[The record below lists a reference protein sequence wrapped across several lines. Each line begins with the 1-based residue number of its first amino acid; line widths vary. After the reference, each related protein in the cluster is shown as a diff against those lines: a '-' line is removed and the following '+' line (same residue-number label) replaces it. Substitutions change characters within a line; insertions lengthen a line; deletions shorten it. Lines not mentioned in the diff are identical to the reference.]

1 MNGCLLIFEFCFI
14 SNIEVGIMPLL
25 YFTVDAE
32 LLKELGE
39 RLVGKPYIALAELV
53 KNSYDA
59 DATKVTIELDPKKN
73 RITVSDNGH
82 GMNLTE
88 FEDFWMRIGSRHKE
102 RLRVSKHFKRPM
114 TGSKGVGR
122 LSAQFL
128 AKELKLFIVS
138 EKDPSRRINARV
150 KWAEAV
156 RAGDL
161 TKAAVEYDIE
171 VSKKGFEQGTS
182 IVLERLNHEWDSEL
196 IKGLVREIWW
206 LQPPFRGRSVP
217 LEDKKKAFEIEF
229 VSPEKDYVETFN
241 QQIRA
246 IFDIWHARLVG
257 RNVNGKVNL
266 SLEFAGKNPIT
277 QNYHIDDRKVKGGD
291 FEIRIYH
298 LMYRQPYGI
307 KVGEAREYLNTFG
320 GVHVYDGGFHLPF
333 YGTPENDWLRI
344 EWDHSHRLSIS
355 KLLPKE
361 LQVSGGMSFLPTLSR
376 VLGVVNVNTSK
387 EPGLNILITRDRLE
401 DNKAFH
407 DLVRIVRWAID
418 FYATEE
424 AKRSYKREIL
434 EEEIEP
440 PKFKKVEDVLL
451 EYKSEIP
458 EKVYGGLRKN
468 IREATDEIE
477 TKAEAT
483 AKRVGMLGS
492 LATAGISSLAYQ
504 HELRQQFHAIDN
516 FIIKIERMKVKDEN
530 LRKAL
535 SELKEDLSSWVERAR
550 ATNALFAY
558 LADPENIKMKKRFP
572 AKKIVEEIKKQVD
585 FLARGIP
592 IDTSRLDDDM
602 LLPKA
607 SLVEWGSIF
616 QNVFIN
622 AFNAMLDS
630 KKKFIDVSS
639 RSNGRVREILVQDT
653 GCGVNLA
660 DAETLFRPF
669 ERRVKISP
677 ERRALGYGGTGLG
690 LTIVRLI
697 ANNLGCE
704 VSFVEP
710 EKGFST
716 AFSIQWREV
725 E

>member
-1 MNGCLLIFEFCFI
+1 
-14 SNIEVGIMPLL
+14 MPLL

-59 DATKVTIELDPKKN
+59 DATKATIELDPKKN

-82 GMNLTE
+82 GMDLTE
-88 FEDFWMRIGSRHKE
+88 FKDFWMRIGSRHKE

-128 AKELKLFIVS
+128 AKELKLSIVS
-138 EKDPSRRINARV
+138 EKDPSRRINAHV

-182 IVLERLNHEWDSEL
+182 IVLKRLNHEWDSEL

-217 LEDKKKAFEIEF
+217 LENKKKAFEIEF
-229 VSPEKDYVETFN
+229 VSPEKDYVEAFN
-241 QQIRA
+241 RQIQA
-246 IFDIWHARLVG
+246 IFDIWNARLVG

-266 SLEFAGKNPIT
+266 SLEFAGEKPIIY
-277 QNYHIDDRKVKGGD
+277 NYSIDDCKVKEAD
-291 FEIRIYH
+291 FEIRIYN
-298 LMYRQPYGI
+298 LVYRQPYGI
-307 KVGEAREYLNTFG
+307 KVGEARDYLNKFG
-320 GVHVYDGGFHLPF
+320 GVHIYDGGFHLPS

-344 EWDHSHRLSIS
+344 EWDHSHRLAMS

-361 LQVSGGMSFLPTLSR
+361 LQVEGGGMTFTPTLSR
-376 VLGVVNVNTSK
+376 VLGVVSVNTSK
-387 EPGLNILITRDRLE
+387 EPELNILVTRDRLE
-401 DNKAFH
+401 DNDAFR
-407 DLVRIVRWAID
+407 DLFRIVKWAVD
-418 FYATEE
+418 FYANEE
-424 AKRSYKREIL
+424 ARRSREQKAL
-434 EEEIEP
+434 EMEIEP
-440 PKFKKVEDVLL
+440 PKFSSVGDVLT
-451 EYKSEIP
+451 EYQSEIP
-458 EKVYGGLRKN
+458 EKVYGVLRKN
-468 IREATDEIE
+468 IQKVTDEIE
-477 TKAEAT
+477 TEAEAA
-483 AKRVGMLGS
+483 AKRIGILGS

-504 HELRQQFHAIDN
+504 HELERQFNIIDE
-516 FIIKIERMKVKDEN
+516 FIKKIGRIKAKDEN
-530 LRKAL
+530 LRQTL
-535 SELKEDLSSWVERAR
+535 NELKEGLSSWVERAR
-550 ATNALFAY
+550 ETNAIFSY
-558 LADPENIKMKKRFP
+558 LGDSENIKTKKRRS
-572 AKKIVEEIKKQVD
+572 AKRVVEEIRRQVNV
-585 FLARGIP
+585 LARGIQ
-592 IDTSRLDDDM
+592 INTSRLDDGL
-602 LLPKA
+602 LLPKTF
-607 SLVEWGSIF
+607 LVEWGAIF

-630 KKKFIDVSS
+630 KEKLIDVSS
-639 RSNGRVREILVQDT
+639 RRNGRICEILVQDT
-653 GCGVNLA
+653 GCGVDMT
-660 DAETLFRPF
+660 DAETLFKPF

-697 ANNLGCE
+697 ANNIGCE
-704 VSFVEP
+704 VSFVKP
-710 EKGFST
+710 EERFST
-716 AFSIQWREV
+716 AFSIKWRES